1 MIHAGGGDSSTH
13 GDNPNA
19 CVKIS
24 SIEPGSYYY
33 SRISTIRH
41 VN

>member
-13 GDNPNA
+13 GNNSNA
-19 CVKIS
+19 KVKIS

-33 SRISTIRH
+33 SRISTIRR
-41 VN
+41 VS